1 MTDVPAVN
9 PVTRPLPAPTA
20 AIPGIE
26 LDHVPPD
33 VVDAH
38 VVEDPTHKGVVPVMV
53 WFSGA
58 VMVTVFVAVLTQ
70 PPVVV
75 TE

>member
-26 LDHVPPD
+26 LIHVPPE
-33 VVDAH
+33 VVLVQVCD
-38 VVEDPTHKGVVPVMV
+38 EPIQIGVIPVMV
-53 WFSGA
+53 
-58 VMVTVFVAVLTQ
+58 
-70 PPVVV
+70 
-75 TE
+75 